1 MRSLSKSTITVVR
14 LLLAI
19 IIPFLSI
26 WNVKPVVLAQA
37 QPHPFKEIRT
47 VYTAEF
53 GAPHPTGVT
62 FLPQASGFM
71 LWGAQSD
78 TREVQL
84 VSNYED
90 SAGSLA
96 LPVNVENPLSVA
108 FDSQSNSLFALNN
121 GGSELVQIGI
131 DEKGLPDA
139 AAQNVNRYNARAY
152 GIQNPVGMT
161 FDPISGRLFILDSKG
176 PRMVSIQRDPAN
188 GFDGDML
195 ESNGKISRLDVAGL
209 NNIQLRGLTFNPQNA
224 HFYAAAP
231 DEQKIFEYDQTGQII
246 STLDLTSLQLTNIQA
261 LTFAPSAD
269 RTDDP
274 ATMDLF
280 VLDSGVSETRQT
292 SSGQILELSLAP
304 ESLPPGTTLLGT
316 TLVRT
321 FSTSNTVWNPSS
333 PDPSGID
340 YWPPTGGFIID
351 DSEVDEMSN
360 YFTGKNVFLSTL
372 SGTLTG
378 TCSTTNLSRS
388 GFSNEP
394 TGIAVNQS
402 NNHIFISDDDARKV
416 FEVMLGAD
424 GQYCTSDDAVVSVAT
439 TTDTEDVA
447 YGNNTLFISG
457 GTDAEVFMFSLG
469 ADGQLGGGDDGP
481 VTHFDTAALGFSDL
495 EGIDYND
502 DTGTLFIVSTSTS
515 DRYLG
520 EVTTSGALLHAY
532 DLSFMGTAY
541 NSRSDVSYAPSSQNP
556 NTKNIYIV
564 SRGVDNNTDPNEN
577 DGKVWE
583 VSLSAPATQTP
594 TDTATATKTVT
605 PTFTTTPVSTN
616 PFYVSFASNGTVA
629 GVSFADEDVL
639 KFNGQTWS
647 LFFDGSD
654 VGVGGSDLFAFGML
668 DADSLL
674 MSFGSAVT
682 VNGIA
687 ATPQDILRFDAT
699 SLGTSTAGMFSMYFD
714 GIDVGFDTN
723 AENIDALSLLGDG
736 RILISTTGNPSVSG
750 VSGADEDMLAFAP
763 TSLGDATAGGWSL
776 YFDGSDVGLA
786 DSSNEDV
793 DAADVL
799 SNGDIYLSTL
809 GDFAVNGV
817 SGSDEDVFICSPIST
832 GDTTACNYSSGLYF
846 DGSTW
851 GFSSNDVDAFN
862 FLALGPI
869 ATFTPTNTLTHTP
882 TATDTPTAG
891 PTPTDTPTPTI
902 TPTPT
907 DTPTPGPTSTST
919 PTFTP
924 SPTSPVP
931 DLIFAD
937 DFESANLLAW
947 TASSTNGG
955 NLSVSPN
962 AAMLGSYGMQLT
974 FTNTTT
980 MLIRDDSPNAEP
992 RYRARF
998 YFHPNS
1004 ITMATGDNITL
1015 FQGLDV
1021 GGQVVLSVQFNR
1033 SSTSYQLRAR
1043 VYDSGLATYVNIPYV
1058 NITDAAHSV
1067 EVDWGNDGYLVF
1079 WIDGVQKGSLTGIN
1093 NSIYTVDR
1101 IRLGAPTLSIT
1112 GTNGSF
1118 YIDAFESRRFTSIGS

>member
-1 MRSLSKSTITVVR
+1 MRSLSKSMISVMR
-14 LLLAI
+14 LLLVI
-19 IIPFLSI
+19 IIPFLNT
-26 WNVKPVVLAQA
+26 WNVKPVALAQA

-47 VYTAEF
+47 LSTAEV
-53 GAPHPTGVT
+53 GAPHPTGFA
-62 FLPQASGFM
+62 FLPQASGFI
-71 LWGAQSD
+71 LWGSQSD
-78 TREVQL
+78 TQEVQL

-90 SAGSLA
+90 PAGSRA
-96 LPVNVENPLSVA
+96 LPLTVEDPRITA
-108 FDSQSNSLFALNN
+108 FDSQSNSLFAFNY
-121 GGSELVQIGI
+121 GVSELVKVGM
-131 DEKGLPDA
+131 DEDGVPHTDA
-139 AAQNVNRYNARAY
+139 QSVKKYNARAY
-152 GIQNPVGMT
+152 GVQSPEGMA
-161 FDPISGRLFILDSKG
+161 FDPIGGRLYILDSKG
-176 PRMVSIQRDPAN
+176 PRIISVNRDATSE
-188 GFDGDML
+188 FDGDTAVR
-195 ESNGKISRLDVAGL
+195 NGNLNRLDIVGL
-209 NNIQLRGLTFNPQNA
+209 KNTELRGLAFNPQNA
-224 HFYAAAP
+224 HFYIASP
-231 DEQKIFEYDQTGQII
+231 NEQKIIEFDQAGQVV
-246 STLDLTSLQLTNIQA
+246 STLDLASLQLTNIQA

-274 ATMDLF
+274 ATMNLF
-280 VLDSGVSETRQT
+280 VLDSGISETKQT

-304 ESLPPGTTLLGT
+304 ETLPAGTTLLGT

-321 FSTSNTVWNPSS
+321 FSTSNAVWNPSS

-340 YWPPTGGFIID
+340 YWPTTGGLIIV

-360 YFTGKNVFLSTL
+360 YFTGKNVFVSTL

-394 TGIAVNQS
+394 TGIAVNQT

-416 FEVMLGAD
+416 FEVSLGAD
-424 GQYCTSDDAVVSVAT
+424 GQYCTSDDTVVSVGT

-469 ADGQLGGGDDGP
+469 ADGQLGGADDGP
-481 VTHFDTAALGFSDL
+481 VTHFDTAVLGFSDL

-541 NSRSDVSYAPSSQNP
+541 NSRSDVSYAPSSQSP

-583 VSLSAPATQTP
+583 VSLSASATQTP
-594 TDTATATKTVT
+594 TATKTVT

-647 LFFDGSD
+647 LYFDGSD
-654 VGVGGSDLFAFGML
+654 VGVGASDLVAFAML
-668 DADSLL
+668 EADSLL
-674 MSFGSAVT
+674 MSFGSAVI
-682 VNGIA
+682 VNGIS

-699 SLGTSTAGMFSMYFD
+699 SLGTNTTGAFSMYFD
-714 GIDVGFDTN
+714 GSDVGFDTN
-723 AENIDALSLLGDG
+723 AEAIDALSLLGDG
-736 RILISTTGNPSVSG
+736 RVVVSTTGNPSVPG
-750 VSGADEDMLAFAP
+750 VTGMDEDILAFMP
-763 TSLGDATAGGWSL
+763 TVLGDGTSGSWSL

-793 DAADVL
+793 DVTDVL

-809 GDFAVNGV
+809 GDFVVGGI
-817 SGSDEDVFICSPIST
+817 SGADEDVFICSPTSIGSI
-832 GDTTACNYSSGLYF
+832 TTCNYSTGLYL

-869 ATFTPTNTLTHTP
+869 PTATPTNTLTSTPTFGPTPTDTSTPTITP
-882 TATDTPTAG
+882 TATDTP
-891 PTPTDTPTPTI
+891 I
-902 TPTPT
+902 PT

-924 SPTSPVP
+924 SPTSSLP

-937 DFESANLLAW
+937 GFEGGNLSVW

-955 NLSVSPN
+955 NLTVSSN
-962 AAMLGSYGMQLT
+962 AALAGSYGLQLS

-980 MLIRDDSPNAEP
+980 MLVRDDSPNVEP
-992 RYRARF
+992 HYRARF
-998 YFHPNS
+998 YFNPNS
-1004 ITMATGDNITL
+1004 IAMASGDNITL
-1015 FQGLDV
+1015 FQGLDA
-1021 GGQVVLSVQFNR
+1021 GGQVVFSIQFNR
-1033 SSTSYQLRAR
+1033 SSASYQLRAR
-1043 VYDSGLATYVNIPYV
+1043 AYDNTLANYVNIPYV
-1058 NITDAAHSV
+1058 NISNGEHTV
-1067 EVDWGNDGYLVF
+1067 EVDWANDGHLTF
-1079 WIDGVQKGSLTGIN
+1079 WIDGAQQPNLIGIN
-1093 NSIYTVDR
+1093 NSMYTIDR
-1101 IRLGAPTLSIT
+1101 IRLGAPTMSIT
-1112 GTNGSF
+1112 GTSGSF
-1118 YIDAFESRRFTSIGS
+1118 YIDGFESRRFNYIGQ